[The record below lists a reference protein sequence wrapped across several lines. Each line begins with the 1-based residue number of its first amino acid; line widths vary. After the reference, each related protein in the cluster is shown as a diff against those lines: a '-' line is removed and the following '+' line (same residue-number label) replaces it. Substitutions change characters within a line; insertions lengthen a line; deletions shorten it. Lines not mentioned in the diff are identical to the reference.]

1 MNTKYYDD
9 NAQSFYRSTVD
20 VDMKDLYSQFLPFIG
35 AAGRIL
41 DLGCGSGR
49 DTKHFVD
56 LGYQVDAIDASKEMV
71 SLASVKSGIKVKHM
85 TFQQFSANCKY
96 DGIWACASLLHV
108 EPKALGSLFV
118 QISQWL
124 KASGL
129 LYVSFKYG
137 DSVRVKGGRV
147 FTDMDKRQLVSLLG
161 ESDLVL
167 KESWVTED
175 QRPEQVGKWLNALI
189 VKRIEIGDNS
199 LEAAPH
205 K

>member
-20 VDMKDLYSQFLPFIG
+20 VDMTDLYSQFLPFIG

-108 EPKALGSLFV
+108 KKEKLPNVLSKISDALKPGGIWYLSFKLGDTERLKEGRYFTDLNEQSLSEL
-118 QISQWL
+118 I
-124 KASGL
+124 SGL
-129 LYVSFKYG
+129 PELTI
-137 DSVRVKGGRV
+137 DQLWI
-147 FTDMDKRQLVSLLG
+147 TTDKRPG
-161 ESDLVL
+161 RE
-167 KESWVTED
+167 ESWILREKH
-175 QRPEQVGKWLNALI
+175 RKLRIRRWW
-189 VKRIEIGDNS
+189 KRS
-199 LEAAPH
+199 SR
-205 K
+205 